1 MTDARDALAAR
12 MGLLPRYVDQMG
24 GERVTSPET
33 RDTLLAAMGHDPAK
47 AGDILA
53 ALQAED
59 AARPLP
65 KWLVLPVHEDVHLHL
80 PGDMHWQ
87 LTLEDGST
95 REGWGG
101 ALGHLPLGIHRLE
114 AQARV
119 TWLLAAPRRLPEPPR
134 AWGVT
139 LPLYGLRT
147 EDRGGLGSYADLSRA
162 VSALGAAGAS
172 FVGINPIHAGF
183 PTDAG
188 AFSPYSP
195 SHRRRLNTM
204 HIEVG
209 AHPAPGR
216 LIDYATDVPTQNAAL
231 DARFNETPLADAFHD
246 WRAAQGP
253 SLELF
258 ATHQAL
264 SETFGPHWTD
274 WPEAFQSPHTPE
286 VAAFAAEN
294 ARRVT
299 FHAWAQWTAETQLDA
314 ARAAGA
320 RMAFGLYLDL
330 AVGTHPAGAETW
342 AHPQHF
348 ARGVSLGAPPDAFS
362 ADGQRWNLAPFDPQT
377 LAAEG
382 FQPLAETLRAQFRF
396 ARLLRIDHILGFE
409 RAFWVPEG
417 LPGAYVDMP
426 TEAMLAVARIE
437 ATRVG
442 ATIIGED
449 LGNIPPGL
457 HEQLAASGVLGC
469 RVAMFE
475 QDWGADPNFKPA
487 EAYDHEALTSFGT
500 HDLPVFEGWKAA
512 SDIAW
517 RHRLGSIDD
526 PSADE
531 ATARRAAEVS
541 ALGRAAGGLT
551 QDHLNGFLARTPSR
565 LVALQ
570 IEDILELREQPNLP
584 GTMTEHPNWRRRMP
598 VPAELLGQLPA
609 LQRAAEIM
617 AQAGRGREQWNS

>member
-1 MTDARDALAAR
+1 
-12 MGLLPRYVDQMG
+12 
-24 GERVTSPET
+24 
-33 RDTLLAAMGHDPAK
+33 
-47 AGDILA
+47 
-53 ALQAED
+53 
-59 AARPLP
+59 
-65 KWLVLPVHEDVHLHL
+65 
-80 PGDMHWQ
+80 
-87 LTLEDGST
+87 
-95 REGWGG
+95 
-101 ALGHLPLGIHRLE
+101 
-114 AQARV
+114 
-119 TWLLAAPRRLPEPPR
+119 
-134 AWGVT
+134 
-139 LPLYGLRT
+139 
-147 EDRGGLGSYADLSRA
+147 
-162 VSALGAAGAS
+162 
-172 FVGINPIHAGF
+172 
-183 PTDAG
+183 
-188 AFSPYSP
+188 
-195 SHRRRLNTM
+195 
-204 HIEVG
+204 
-209 AHPAPGR
+209 
-216 LIDYATDVPTQNAAL
+216 
-231 DARFNETPLADAFHD
+231 
-246 WRAAQGP
+246 
-253 SLELF
+253 
-258 ATHQAL
+258 
-264 SETFGPHWTD
+264 
-274 WPEAFQSPHTPE
+274 
-286 VAAFAAEN
+286 
-294 ARRVT
+294 
-299 FHAWAQWTAETQLDA
+299 
-314 ARAAGA
+314 
-320 RMAFGLYLDL
+320 
-330 AVGTHPAGAETW
+330 
-342 AHPQHF
+342 
-348 ARGVSLGAPPDAFS
+348 
-362 ADGQRWNLAPFDPQT
+362 
-377 LAAEG
+377 
-382 FQPLAETLRAQFRF
+382 
-396 ARLLRIDHILGFE
+396 
-409 RAFWVPEG
+409 
-417 LPGAYVDMP
+417 MP